1 MYIYIYTYLG
11 IYTYKGVYNQN
22 ESRSLQTCSHAAS
35 IPVCII
41 YIYKLYMI
49 SKVFKAIFCGVLQS
63 LMVRKEEA
71 DKVRATP

>member
-1 MYIYIYTYLG
+1 MNPDHFRPVPML
-11 IYTYKGVYNQN
+11 
-22 ESRSLQTCSHAAS
+22 LAS
-35 IPVCII
+35 PCVS

>member
-1 MYIYIYTYLG
+1 MNPDHFRPVPML
-11 IYTYKGVYNQN
+11 
-22 ESRSLQTCSHAAS
+22 LAS
-35 IPVCII
+35 PCVSYV

>member
-1 MYIYIYTYLG
+1 MNPDHFRPVPMLLASPCVSY
-11 IYTYKGVYNQN
+11 VY
-22 ESRSLQTCSHAAS
+22 
-35 IPVCII
+35 I